1 MINWGYMNI
10 SNKYTIKL
18 SARERRHLKG
28 IMRKGTHQAQV
39 HKRAAVLL
47 KSDEGMKDDD
57 IAHHVGM
64 SIRNISRGMKDDD
77 IAHHVG
83 MSIRNISRIRKRCVT
98 GGLDRA
104 LHDAP
109 RSGAPAT
116 VTMAAE
122 AHLVAIACTAPP
134 VGATH
139 WSLELLREKML
150 KDKVVEHISTVAIWH
165 HLNDRGIKPWREK
178 NVGDPDPHSRVH

>member
-47 KSDEGMKDDD
+47 KSDG
-57 IAHHVGM
+57 
-64 SIRNISRGMKDDD
+64 GMKDDD

>member
-47 KSDEGMKDDD
+47 KSDE
-57 IAHHVGM
+57 
-64 SIRNISRGMKDDD
+64 GMKDDD

>member
-1 MINWGYMNI
+1 MIYWGYMNI
-10 SNKYTIKL
+10 SNKYIVKL
-18 SARERRHLKG
+18 SARERRYLKG

-39 HKRAAVLL
+39 RTRAAVLL
-47 KSDEGMKDDD
+47 KSSGGMNDED

-64 SIRNISRGMKDDD
+64 ST
-77 IAHHVG
+77 
-83 MSIRNISRIRKRCVT
+83 RNISRIRKRCAM

-109 RSGAPAT
+109 RPGAPAM
-116 VTMAAE
+116 VTMEAE

-134 VGATH
+134 DGATH
-139 WSLELLREKML
+139 WSLELLRERML
-150 KDKVVEHISTVAIWH
+150 KDKIVEHISTVAIWH

-178 NVGDPDPHSRVH
+178 NVGDTRSHS

>member
-1 MINWGYMNI
+1 MIYWGYMNI
-10 SNKYTIKL
+10 SNKHTVKL

-47 KSDEGMKDDD
+47 KSDTGMKDDD
-57 IAHHVGM
+57 ITRHVGM
-64 SIRNISRGMKDDD
+64 S
-77 IAHHVG
+77 A
-83 MSIRNISRIRKRCVT
+83 RNISRIRKRYAT
-98 GGLDRA
+98 GGMERA

-109 RSGAPAT
+109 RPGAPAT

-122 AHLVAIACTAPP
+122 AHLIAIACTVPP
-134 VGATH
+134 AGATH

-150 KDKVVEHISTVAIWH
+150 KDRVLKHISTVAIWN

-178 NVGDPDPHSRVH
+178 NVGDPNPHPRLH

>member
-1 MINWGYMNI
+1 MIYWGYMNI

-47 KSDEGMKDDD
+47 KSDE
-57 IAHHVGM
+57 
-64 SIRNISRGMKDDD
+64 GMKDDD